1 MKISTSIRRGLPGFA
16 SFCFPS
22 VCTRILLS
30 DDSSAVALIYP
41 GDAGGS
47 IPGFS
52 TLKAGQYLTHMKPPL
67 FDVEV
72 TMTVRS
78 TFHLT
83 HTPSHTFNL
92 QPI

>member
-1 MKISTSIRRGLPGFA
+1 MQVFVFHLCVPAFYYLTTVRQLPLFTPAMLGD
-16 SFCFPS
+16 
-22 VCTRILLS
+22 V
-30 DDSSAVALIYP
+30 LIYP